1 MLAFL
6 FPETSEKA
14 PRNPIPSGTFAMR
27 FRISVVGID
36 QMTDTGTNTLPVW
49 VVVIAWAALSLIL
62 NVLGV
67 FATPSNKPPLP
78 LLISVIGPPILFVI
92 AYSFSAKVR
101 RLSLSLDLR
110 LLTAMQG
117 WRVIGALF
125 LVLMSFGLLPGTFAW
140 PAGIGDLIVGGYA
153 PFVVLAISR
162 GTLGWH
168 THVVLLNVLGLLD
181 FVGAVG
187 GGVLSGSSP
196 IGILRGDVTTDILLE
211 LPLSMIPTFA
221 VPFWIV
227 LHIISLIKLRNA
239 QAAVEEAPA

>member
-1 MLAFL
+1 MKAFR
-6 FPETSEKA
+6 PVEHSGAGRSA
-14 PRNPIPSGTFAMR
+14 PSR
-27 FRISVVGID
+27 
-36 QMTDTGTNTLPVW
+36 
-49 VVVIAWAALSLIL
+49 
-62 NVLGV
+62 
-67 FATPSNKPPLP
+67 
-78 LLISVIGPPILFVI
+78 
-92 AYSFSAKVR
+92 YAKGDR
-101 RLSLSLDLR
+101 
-110 LLTAMQG
+110 G

-125 LVLMSFGLLPGTFAW
+125 LVLMSFGLLPATFAW

-153 PFVVLAISR
+153 PFVVLAIFR
-162 GTLGWH
+162 RTPGWH

-239 QAAVEEAPA
+239 QAAVEEAAA